1 MNNTVAIIE
10 AGIGAMSLGFAEAGF
25 QIKEIFVKDRKA
37 IEIHRK
43 NIGGNGIIWI
53 FAKLFWD
60 IPGTECINCCVT
72 GSAAHVADGVT
83 LITQDQKQKIRS
95 ARYPAGCIGVQSE
108 RTAPEDEDD
117 SAFALMQRLYQITG
131 YQIRGEEGVYEES
144 GMSAPVIPQEKGRTW
159 LYEAVIPLYK
169 YVSAAD
175 SVNPYSAVG
184 KPANISMELRDIFGN
199 SVETG
204 DSCVMPYYNDA
215 VIGLSEW
222 AHTRTYCRILPEKGA
237 AYLHVYIEF
246 AADEEISGG
255 AAARQ
260 RQAAWQLSCADV
272 EIIVTSPVSHQKW
285 ELSECAGEGGIYL
298 GFVRR
303 YAGELAAYMEK
314 SRQDIPDDVDLSFAL
329 ELEQYPMDSSIFEVD
344 MTAAIVRSVRLAP
357 DPASQK
363 AVSHVRPYR
372 TMTEKRPYQTFC
384 EEAQKA
390 CPSLLF
396 AQDDGGALY
405 GLTVGRN
412 GFLKT
417 CSITP
422 KGYVLS
428 SNSGK
433 AGEETVEAPEFY
445 AIRPLHNGFVT
456 RTAKIRTVMDD
467 GSMEP
472 EFGSMELSD
481 VDMDVWAVQ
490 FLQDFE
496 ALFTSEHVQRAG
508 LLCPGV
514 FDGILD
520 VKKKLAEAVSWQL
533 AALRKDAGG
542 VPDDVRVRAED
553 RLRRSL
559 AEGYDMDVAACYH
572 LDFKAAGHI
581 RLTAGVENQTKDCLI
596 AAGKADTGKEEFC
609 LFFTNQF
616 RENARELHADIVF
629 TELEYDIVED
639 EGYES
644 SRWLRF
650 ITPFQP
656 HMAGIGKTLLESQV
670 CLPNPLKNCPQSPAF
685 DKHTCRFLSMGK
697 KFLNWDYELDFH
709 CCYKMQDTIQIRIE
723 FEPVANLKS
732 RGMKRDLFDLLA
744 EYMQGRQRLKE
755 GLKSADDT
763 VYRNVMESILM
774 ISREMAESWKDW
786 NQTMQ
791 NRVKSA
797 QRRTSLEK
805 LSYSCIVRGERG
817 EDGLRFL
824 VESTE
829 EGRRFLEQTGAL
841 PPEIRADENA
851 ALPDERCMLK
861 FMLKQLPLYQ
871 CARALPYISLIRNQ
885 NLLYD
890 KKEKRYLEV
899 SEEFI
904 YRTPEISFQQLRASG
919 GVMEEVV
926 VGTVR
931 SDCFGAQVIRQMADL
946 LLESFDLTK
955 ERLLIELGVLF
966 YYGLEKGQKEPRI
979 VLPVTFLPLTETG
992 GSEGEYTQFGE
1003 GLKQNLT
1010 DWFEQKQPDTNCCGF
1025 LFHLKLYEPK
1035 TREKILYFPKLNVG
1049 FIKEETLSNI
1059 REQSF

>member
-1 MNNTVAIIE
+1 
-10 AGIGAMSLGFAEAGF
+10 
-25 QIKEIFVKDRKA
+25 
-37 IEIHRK
+37 
-43 NIGGNGIIWI
+43 
-53 FAKLFWD
+53 
-60 IPGTECINCCVT
+60 
-72 GSAAHVADGVT
+72 
-83 LITQDQKQKIRS
+83 
-95 ARYPAGCIGVQSE
+95 
-108 RTAPEDEDD
+108 
-117 SAFALMQRLYQITG
+117 
-131 YQIRGEEGVYEES
+131 
-144 GMSAPVIPQEKGRTW
+144 
-159 LYEAVIPLYK
+159 
-169 YVSAAD
+169 
-175 SVNPYSAVG
+175 
-184 KPANISMELRDIFGN
+184 
-199 SVETG
+199 
-204 DSCVMPYYNDA
+204 
-215 VIGLSEW
+215 
-222 AHTRTYCRILPEKGA
+222 
-237 AYLHVYIEF
+237 
-246 AADEEISGG
+246 
-255 AAARQ
+255 
-260 RQAAWQLSCADV
+260 
-272 EIIVTSPVSHQKW
+272 
-285 ELSECAGEGGIYL
+285 
-298 GFVRR
+298 
-303 YAGELAAYMEK
+303 
-314 SRQDIPDDVDLSFAL
+314 
-329 ELEQYPMDSSIFEVD
+329 
-344 MTAAIVRSVRLAP
+344 
-357 DPASQK
+357 
-363 AVSHVRPYR
+363 
-372 TMTEKRPYQTFC
+372 
-384 EEAQKA
+384 
-390 CPSLLF
+390 
-396 AQDDGGALY
+396 
-405 GLTVGRN
+405 
-412 GFLKT
+412 
-417 CSITP
+417 
-422 KGYVLS
+422 
-428 SNSGK
+428 
-433 AGEETVEAPEFY
+433 
-445 AIRPLHNGFVT
+445 
-456 RTAKIRTVMDD
+456 
-467 GSMEP
+467 MEP

-514 FDGILD
+514 FDGILG

-533 AALRKDAGG
+533 AALRKDAGD

-559 AEGYDMDVAACYH
+559 AEGYDMDAAACYH

-581 RLTAGVENQTKDCLI
+581 RLTAAVENQTKDCLI

-639 EGYES
+639 GGYES

-650 ITPFQP
+650 ITPFKP
-656 HMAGIGKTLLESQV
+656 YMAGIGKTLLEFQV
-670 CLPNPLKNCPQSPAF
+670 CLPNPLKNCPQSLAF
-685 DKHTCRFLSMGK
+685 DEHTCRFLPMGK
-697 KFLNWDYELDFH
+697 KFSNWDYELDFH

-723 FEPVANLKS
+723 FESAANLK
-732 RGMKRDLFDLLA
+732 
-744 EYMQGRQRLKE
+744 
-755 GLKSADDT
+755 
-763 VYRNVMESILM
+763 
-774 ISREMAESWKDW
+774 SREMAESWKDW

-871 CARALPYISLIRNQ
+871 CTRALPYISLIRNQ

-931 SDCFGAQVIRQMADL
+931 SDYFGAQVIRQMADL

>member
-1 MNNTVAIIE
+1 
-10 AGIGAMSLGFAEAGF
+10 
-25 QIKEIFVKDRKA
+25 
-37 IEIHRK
+37 
-43 NIGGNGIIWI
+43 
-53 FAKLFWD
+53 
-60 IPGTECINCCVT
+60 
-72 GSAAHVADGVT
+72 
-83 LITQDQKQKIRS
+83 
-95 ARYPAGCIGVQSE
+95 
-108 RTAPEDEDD
+108 
-117 SAFALMQRLYQITG
+117 
-131 YQIRGEEGVYEES
+131 
-144 GMSAPVIPQEKGRTW
+144 
-159 LYEAVIPLYK
+159 
-169 YVSAAD
+169 
-175 SVNPYSAVG
+175 
-184 KPANISMELRDIFGN
+184 
-199 SVETG
+199 
-204 DSCVMPYYNDA
+204 
-215 VIGLSEW
+215 
-222 AHTRTYCRILPEKGA
+222 
-237 AYLHVYIEF
+237 
-246 AADEEISGG
+246 
-255 AAARQ
+255 
-260 RQAAWQLSCADV
+260 
-272 EIIVTSPVSHQKW
+272 
-285 ELSECAGEGGIYL
+285 
-298 GFVRR
+298 
-303 YAGELAAYMEK
+303 
-314 SRQDIPDDVDLSFAL
+314 
-329 ELEQYPMDSSIFEVD
+329 
-344 MTAAIVRSVRLAP
+344 
-357 DPASQK
+357 
-363 AVSHVRPYR
+363 
-372 TMTEKRPYQTFC
+372 
-384 EEAQKA
+384 
-390 CPSLLF
+390 
-396 AQDDGGALY
+396 
-405 GLTVGRN
+405 
-412 GFLKT
+412 
-417 CSITP
+417 
-422 KGYVLS
+422 
-428 SNSGK
+428 
-433 AGEETVEAPEFY
+433 
-445 AIRPLHNGFVT
+445 
-456 RTAKIRTVMDD
+456 MDD

-472 EFGSMELSD
+472 EFGGMELSD

-514 FDGILD
+514 FDGILG

-533 AALRKDAGG
+533 AALRKDAGD

-559 AEGYDMDVAACYH
+559 AEGYDMDAAACYH

-581 RLTAGVENQTKDCLI
+581 RLTAAVENQTKDCLI

-639 EGYES
+639 GGYES

-650 ITPFQP
+650 ITPFKP
-656 HMAGIGKTLLESQV
+656 YMAGIGKTLLEFQV
-670 CLPNPLKNCPQSPAF
+670 CLPNPLKNCPQSLAF
-685 DKHTCRFLSMGK
+685 DEHTCRFLPMGK
-697 KFLNWDYELDFH
+697 KFSNWDYELDFH

-723 FEPVANLKS
+723 FESAANLK
-732 RGMKRDLFDLLA
+732 
-744 EYMQGRQRLKE
+744 
-755 GLKSADDT
+755 
-763 VYRNVMESILM
+763 
-774 ISREMAESWKDW
+774 SREMAESWKDW

-871 CARALPYISLIRNQ
+871 CTRALPYISLIRNQ

-931 SDCFGAQVIRQMADL
+931 SDYFGAQVIRQMADL

-979 VLPVTFLPLTETG
+979 VLSVTFLPLTETG
-992 GSEGEYTQFGE
+992 DSEGEYTQFGE

-1049 FIKEETLSNI
+1049 FIKE
-1059 REQSF
+1059 

>member
-1 MNNTVAIIE
+1 
-10 AGIGAMSLGFAEAGF
+10 
-25 QIKEIFVKDRKA
+25 
-37 IEIHRK
+37 
-43 NIGGNGIIWI
+43 
-53 FAKLFWD
+53 
-60 IPGTECINCCVT
+60 
-72 GSAAHVADGVT
+72 
-83 LITQDQKQKIRS
+83 
-95 ARYPAGCIGVQSE
+95 
-108 RTAPEDEDD
+108 
-117 SAFALMQRLYQITG
+117 
-131 YQIRGEEGVYEES
+131 
-144 GMSAPVIPQEKGRTW
+144 
-159 LYEAVIPLYK
+159 
-169 YVSAAD
+169 
-175 SVNPYSAVG
+175 
-184 KPANISMELRDIFGN
+184 
-199 SVETG
+199 
-204 DSCVMPYYNDA
+204 
-215 VIGLSEW
+215 
-222 AHTRTYCRILPEKGA
+222 
-237 AYLHVYIEF
+237 
-246 AADEEISGG
+246 
-255 AAARQ
+255 
-260 RQAAWQLSCADV
+260 
-272 EIIVTSPVSHQKW
+272 
-285 ELSECAGEGGIYL
+285 
-298 GFVRR
+298 
-303 YAGELAAYMEK
+303 
-314 SRQDIPDDVDLSFAL
+314 
-329 ELEQYPMDSSIFEVD
+329 
-344 MTAAIVRSVRLAP
+344 
-357 DPASQK
+357 
-363 AVSHVRPYR
+363 
-372 TMTEKRPYQTFC
+372 
-384 EEAQKA
+384 
-390 CPSLLF
+390 
-396 AQDDGGALY
+396 
-405 GLTVGRN
+405 
-412 GFLKT
+412 
-417 CSITP
+417 
-422 KGYVLS
+422 
-428 SNSGK
+428 
-433 AGEETVEAPEFY
+433 
-445 AIRPLHNGFVT
+445 
-456 RTAKIRTVMDD
+456 MDD

-472 EFGSMELSD
+472 EFGGMELSD

-514 FDGILD
+514 FDGILG
-520 VKKKLAEAVSWQL
+520 VTKKLAEAVSWQL
-533 AALRKDAGG
+533 AALRKDAGD

-559 AEGYDMDVAACYH
+559 AEGYDMDAAACYH

-581 RLTAGVENQTKDCLI
+581 RLTAAVENQTKDCLI

-639 EGYES
+639 GGYES

-650 ITPFQP
+650 ITPFKP
-656 HMAGIGKTLLESQV
+656 YMAGIGKTLLEFQV
-670 CLPNPLKNCPQSPAF
+670 CLPNPLKNCPQSLAF
-685 DKHTCRFLSMGK
+685 DEHTCRFLPMGK
-697 KFLNWDYELDFH
+697 KFSNWDYELDFH

-723 FEPVANLKS
+723 FESAANLK
-732 RGMKRDLFDLLA
+732 
-744 EYMQGRQRLKE
+744 
-755 GLKSADDT
+755 
-763 VYRNVMESILM
+763 
-774 ISREMAESWKDW
+774 SREMAESWKDW

-931 SDCFGAQVIRQMADL
+931 SDYFGAQVIRQMADL

-1049 FIKEETLSNI
+1049 FIKE
-1059 REQSF
+1059 

>member
-1 MNNTVAIIE
+1 MT
-10 AGIGAMSLGFAEAGF
+10 
-25 QIKEIFVKDRKA
+25 
-37 IEIHRK
+37 
-43 NIGGNGIIWI
+43 
-53 FAKLFWD
+53 
-60 IPGTECINCCVT
+60 
-72 GSAAHVADGVT
+72 
-83 LITQDQKQKIRS
+83 
-95 ARYPAGCIGVQSE
+95 GVQ
-108 RTAPEDEDD
+108 TC
-117 SAFALMQRLYQITG
+117 AL
-131 YQIRGEEGVYEES
+131 
-144 GMSAPVIPQEKGRTW
+144 P
-159 LYEAVIPLYK
+159 
-169 YVSAAD
+169 
-175 SVNPYSAVG
+175 
-184 KPANISMELRDIFGN
+184 
-199 SVETG
+199 
-204 DSCVMPYYNDA
+204 
-215 VIGLSEW
+215 
-222 AHTRTYCRILPEKGA
+222 IL
-237 AYLHVYIEF
+237 
-246 AADEEISGG
+246 
-255 AAARQ
+255 
-260 RQAAWQLSCADV
+260 
-272 EIIVTSPVSHQKW
+272 
-285 ELSECAGEGGIYL
+285 
-298 GFVRR
+298 
-303 YAGELAAYMEK
+303 
-314 SRQDIPDDVDLSFAL
+314 
-329 ELEQYPMDSSIFEVD
+329 
-344 MTAAIVRSVRLAP
+344 
-357 DPASQK
+357 
-363 AVSHVRPYR
+363 
-372 TMTEKRPYQTFC
+372 
-384 EEAQKA
+384 
-390 CPSLLF
+390 
-396 AQDDGGALY
+396 
-405 GLTVGRN
+405 
-412 GFLKT
+412 
-417 CSITP
+417 
-422 KGYVLS
+422 
-428 SNSGK
+428 
-433 AGEETVEAPEFY
+433 
-445 AIRPLHNGFVT
+445 
-456 RTAKIRTVMDD
+456 
-467 GSMEP
+467 
-472 EFGSMELSD
+472 
-481 VDMDVWAVQ
+481 DVWAVQ

-581 RLTAGVENQTKDCLI
+581 RLTAAVENQTKDCLI

-639 EGYES
+639 GGYES

-650 ITPFQP
+650 ITPFKP
-656 HMAGIGKTLLESQV
+656 YMAGIGKTLLESQV

-685 DKHTCRFLSMGK
+685 DEHTCRFLPMGK
-697 KFLNWDYELDFH
+697 KFSNWDYELDFH

-723 FEPVANLKS
+723 FESAANLK
-732 RGMKRDLFDLLA
+732 
-744 EYMQGRQRLKE
+744 
-755 GLKSADDT
+755 
-763 VYRNVMESILM
+763 
-774 ISREMAESWKDW
+774 SREMAESWKDW

-871 CARALPYISLIRNQ
+871 CARTLPYISLIRNQ

-931 SDCFGAQVIRQMADL
+931 SDYFGAQVIRQMADL

>member
-1 MNNTVAIIE
+1 
-10 AGIGAMSLGFAEAGF
+10 
-25 QIKEIFVKDRKA
+25 
-37 IEIHRK
+37 
-43 NIGGNGIIWI
+43 
-53 FAKLFWD
+53 
-60 IPGTECINCCVT
+60 
-72 GSAAHVADGVT
+72 
-83 LITQDQKQKIRS
+83 
-95 ARYPAGCIGVQSE
+95 
-108 RTAPEDEDD
+108 
-117 SAFALMQRLYQITG
+117 
-131 YQIRGEEGVYEES
+131 
-144 GMSAPVIPQEKGRTW
+144 
-159 LYEAVIPLYK
+159 
-169 YVSAAD
+169 
-175 SVNPYSAVG
+175 
-184 KPANISMELRDIFGN
+184 
-199 SVETG
+199 
-204 DSCVMPYYNDA
+204 
-215 VIGLSEW
+215 
-222 AHTRTYCRILPEKGA
+222 
-237 AYLHVYIEF
+237 
-246 AADEEISGG
+246 
-255 AAARQ
+255 
-260 RQAAWQLSCADV
+260 
-272 EIIVTSPVSHQKW
+272 
-285 ELSECAGEGGIYL
+285 
-298 GFVRR
+298 
-303 YAGELAAYMEK
+303 
-314 SRQDIPDDVDLSFAL
+314 
-329 ELEQYPMDSSIFEVD
+329 
-344 MTAAIVRSVRLAP
+344 
-357 DPASQK
+357 
-363 AVSHVRPYR
+363 
-372 TMTEKRPYQTFC
+372 
-384 EEAQKA
+384 
-390 CPSLLF
+390 
-396 AQDDGGALY
+396 
-405 GLTVGRN
+405 
-412 GFLKT
+412 
-417 CSITP
+417 
-422 KGYVLS
+422 
-428 SNSGK
+428 
-433 AGEETVEAPEFY
+433 
-445 AIRPLHNGFVT
+445 
-456 RTAKIRTVMDD
+456 MDD

-472 EFGSMELSD
+472 EFGGMELSD

-514 FDGILD
+514 FDGILG

-533 AALRKDAGG
+533 AALRKDAGD

-559 AEGYDMDVAACYH
+559 AEGYDMDAAACYH

-581 RLTAGVENQTKDCLI
+581 RLTAAVENQTKDCLI

-639 EGYES
+639 GGYES

-650 ITPFQP
+650 ITPFKP
-656 HMAGIGKTLLESQV
+656 YMAGIGKTLLEFQV
-670 CLPNPLKNCPQSPAF
+670 CLPNPLKNCPQSLAF
-685 DKHTCRFLSMGK
+685 DEHTCRFLPMGK
-697 KFLNWDYELDFH
+697 KLSNWDYELDFH

-723 FEPVANLKS
+723 FESAANLK
-732 RGMKRDLFDLLA
+732 
-744 EYMQGRQRLKE
+744 
-755 GLKSADDT
+755 
-763 VYRNVMESILM
+763 
-774 ISREMAESWKDW
+774 SREMAESWKDW

-871 CARALPYISLIRNQ
+871 CTRALPYISLIRNQ

-931 SDCFGAQVIRQMADL
+931 SDYFGAQVIRQMADL

-1049 FIKEETLSNI
+1049 FIKE
-1059 REQSF
+1059 

>member
-1 MNNTVAIIE
+1 
-10 AGIGAMSLGFAEAGF
+10 
-25 QIKEIFVKDRKA
+25 
-37 IEIHRK
+37 
-43 NIGGNGIIWI
+43 
-53 FAKLFWD
+53 
-60 IPGTECINCCVT
+60 
-72 GSAAHVADGVT
+72 
-83 LITQDQKQKIRS
+83 
-95 ARYPAGCIGVQSE
+95 
-108 RTAPEDEDD
+108 
-117 SAFALMQRLYQITG
+117 
-131 YQIRGEEGVYEES
+131 
-144 GMSAPVIPQEKGRTW
+144 
-159 LYEAVIPLYK
+159 
-169 YVSAAD
+169 
-175 SVNPYSAVG
+175 
-184 KPANISMELRDIFGN
+184 
-199 SVETG
+199 
-204 DSCVMPYYNDA
+204 
-215 VIGLSEW
+215 
-222 AHTRTYCRILPEKGA
+222 
-237 AYLHVYIEF
+237 
-246 AADEEISGG
+246 
-255 AAARQ
+255 
-260 RQAAWQLSCADV
+260 
-272 EIIVTSPVSHQKW
+272 
-285 ELSECAGEGGIYL
+285 
-298 GFVRR
+298 
-303 YAGELAAYMEK
+303 
-314 SRQDIPDDVDLSFAL
+314 
-329 ELEQYPMDSSIFEVD
+329 
-344 MTAAIVRSVRLAP
+344 
-357 DPASQK
+357 
-363 AVSHVRPYR
+363 
-372 TMTEKRPYQTFC
+372 
-384 EEAQKA
+384 
-390 CPSLLF
+390 
-396 AQDDGGALY
+396 
-405 GLTVGRN
+405 
-412 GFLKT
+412 
-417 CSITP
+417 
-422 KGYVLS
+422 
-428 SNSGK
+428 
-433 AGEETVEAPEFY
+433 
-445 AIRPLHNGFVT
+445 
-456 RTAKIRTVMDD
+456 MDD

-472 EFGSMELSD
+472 EFGGMELSD

-514 FDGILD
+514 FDGILG

-533 AALRKDAGG
+533 AALRKDAGD

-559 AEGYDMDVAACYH
+559 AEGYDMDAAACYH

-581 RLTAGVENQTKDCLI
+581 RLTAAVENQTKDCLI

-616 RENARELHADIVF
+616 RENARELRADIMF

-639 EGYES
+639 GGYES

-650 ITPFQP
+650 ITPFKP
-656 HMAGIGKTLLESQV
+656 YMAGIGKTLLEFQV
-670 CLPNPLKNCPQSPAF
+670 CLPNPLKNCPQSLAF
-685 DKHTCRFLSMGK
+685 DEHTCRFLPMGK
-697 KFLNWDYELDFH
+697 KFSNWDYELDFH

-723 FEPVANLKS
+723 FESAANLK
-732 RGMKRDLFDLLA
+732 
-744 EYMQGRQRLKE
+744 
-755 GLKSADDT
+755 
-763 VYRNVMESILM
+763 
-774 ISREMAESWKDW
+774 SREMAESWKDW

-871 CARALPYISLIRNQ
+871 CTRALPYISLIRNQ

-931 SDCFGAQVIRQMADL
+931 SDYFGAQVIRQMADL

-1049 FIKEETLSNI
+1049 FIKE
-1059 REQSF
+1059 

>member
-1 MNNTVAIIE
+1 
-10 AGIGAMSLGFAEAGF
+10 
-25 QIKEIFVKDRKA
+25 
-37 IEIHRK
+37 
-43 NIGGNGIIWI
+43 
-53 FAKLFWD
+53 
-60 IPGTECINCCVT
+60 
-72 GSAAHVADGVT
+72 
-83 LITQDQKQKIRS
+83 
-95 ARYPAGCIGVQSE
+95 
-108 RTAPEDEDD
+108 
-117 SAFALMQRLYQITG
+117 
-131 YQIRGEEGVYEES
+131 
-144 GMSAPVIPQEKGRTW
+144 
-159 LYEAVIPLYK
+159 
-169 YVSAAD
+169 
-175 SVNPYSAVG
+175 
-184 KPANISMELRDIFGN
+184 
-199 SVETG
+199 
-204 DSCVMPYYNDA
+204 
-215 VIGLSEW
+215 
-222 AHTRTYCRILPEKGA
+222 
-237 AYLHVYIEF
+237 
-246 AADEEISGG
+246 
-255 AAARQ
+255 
-260 RQAAWQLSCADV
+260 
-272 EIIVTSPVSHQKW
+272 
-285 ELSECAGEGGIYL
+285 
-298 GFVRR
+298 
-303 YAGELAAYMEK
+303 
-314 SRQDIPDDVDLSFAL
+314 
-329 ELEQYPMDSSIFEVD
+329 
-344 MTAAIVRSVRLAP
+344 
-357 DPASQK
+357 
-363 AVSHVRPYR
+363 
-372 TMTEKRPYQTFC
+372 
-384 EEAQKA
+384 
-390 CPSLLF
+390 
-396 AQDDGGALY
+396 
-405 GLTVGRN
+405 
-412 GFLKT
+412 
-417 CSITP
+417 
-422 KGYVLS
+422 
-428 SNSGK
+428 
-433 AGEETVEAPEFY
+433 
-445 AIRPLHNGFVT
+445 
-456 RTAKIRTVMDD
+456 MDD

-472 EFGSMELSD
+472 EFGGMELSD

-514 FDGILD
+514 FDGILG

-533 AALRKDAGG
+533 AALRKDAGD

-559 AEGYDMDVAACYH
+559 AEGYDMDAAACYH

-581 RLTAGVENQTKDCLI
+581 RLTAAVENQTKDCLI

-616 RENARELHADIVF
+616 RENARELRADIMF

-639 EGYES
+639 GGYES

-650 ITPFQP
+650 ITPFKP
-656 HMAGIGKTLLESQV
+656 YMAGIGKTLLEFQV
-670 CLPNPLKNCPQSPAF
+670 CLPNPLKNCPQSLAF
-685 DKHTCRFLSMGK
+685 DEHTCRFLPMGK
-697 KFLNWDYELDFH
+697 KFSNWDYELDFH

-723 FEPVANLKS
+723 FESAANLK
-732 RGMKRDLFDLLA
+732 
-744 EYMQGRQRLKE
+744 
-755 GLKSADDT
+755 
-763 VYRNVMESILM
+763 
-774 ISREMAESWKDW
+774 SREMAESWKDW

-871 CARALPYISLIRNQ
+871 CTRALPYISLIRNQ

-904 YRTPEISFQQLRASG
+904 YRTPEISFQQLRVSG

-931 SDCFGAQVIRQMADL
+931 SDCFGEQVIRQMADL

-1049 FIKEETLSNI
+1049 FIKE
-1059 REQSF
+1059 

>member
-1 MNNTVAIIE
+1 
-10 AGIGAMSLGFAEAGF
+10 
-25 QIKEIFVKDRKA
+25 
-37 IEIHRK
+37 
-43 NIGGNGIIWI
+43 
-53 FAKLFWD
+53 
-60 IPGTECINCCVT
+60 
-72 GSAAHVADGVT
+72 
-83 LITQDQKQKIRS
+83 
-95 ARYPAGCIGVQSE
+95 
-108 RTAPEDEDD
+108 
-117 SAFALMQRLYQITG
+117 
-131 YQIRGEEGVYEES
+131 
-144 GMSAPVIPQEKGRTW
+144 
-159 LYEAVIPLYK
+159 
-169 YVSAAD
+169 
-175 SVNPYSAVG
+175 
-184 KPANISMELRDIFGN
+184 
-199 SVETG
+199 
-204 DSCVMPYYNDA
+204 
-215 VIGLSEW
+215 
-222 AHTRTYCRILPEKGA
+222 
-237 AYLHVYIEF
+237 
-246 AADEEISGG
+246 
-255 AAARQ
+255 
-260 RQAAWQLSCADV
+260 
-272 EIIVTSPVSHQKW
+272 
-285 ELSECAGEGGIYL
+285 
-298 GFVRR
+298 
-303 YAGELAAYMEK
+303 
-314 SRQDIPDDVDLSFAL
+314 
-329 ELEQYPMDSSIFEVD
+329 
-344 MTAAIVRSVRLAP
+344 
-357 DPASQK
+357 
-363 AVSHVRPYR
+363 
-372 TMTEKRPYQTFC
+372 
-384 EEAQKA
+384 
-390 CPSLLF
+390 
-396 AQDDGGALY
+396 
-405 GLTVGRN
+405 
-412 GFLKT
+412 
-417 CSITP
+417 
-422 KGYVLS
+422 
-428 SNSGK
+428 
-433 AGEETVEAPEFY
+433 
-445 AIRPLHNGFVT
+445 
-456 RTAKIRTVMDD
+456 MDD

-472 EFGSMELSD
+472 EFGGMELSD

-559 AEGYDMDVAACYH
+559 AEGYDMDAAACYH

-581 RLTAGVENQTKDCLI
+581 RLTAAVENQTKDCLI

-639 EGYES
+639 GGYES

-650 ITPFQP
+650 ITPFKP
-656 HMAGIGKTLLESQV
+656 YMAGIGKTLLEFQV
-670 CLPNPLKNCPQSPAF
+670 CLPNPLKNCPQSLAF
-685 DKHTCRFLSMGK
+685 DEHTCRFLPMGK
-697 KFLNWDYELDFH
+697 KFSNWDYELDFH

-723 FEPVANLKS
+723 FESAANLK
-732 RGMKRDLFDLLA
+732 
-744 EYMQGRQRLKE
+744 
-755 GLKSADDT
+755 
-763 VYRNVMESILM
+763 
-774 ISREMAESWKDW
+774 SREMAESWKDW

-871 CARALPYISLIRNQ
+871 CTRALPYISLIRNQ

-931 SDCFGAQVIRQMADL
+931 SDYFGAQVIRQMADL

-1049 FIKEETLSNI
+1049 FIKE
-1059 REQSF
+1059 

>member
-1 MNNTVAIIE
+1 
-10 AGIGAMSLGFAEAGF
+10 
-25 QIKEIFVKDRKA
+25 
-37 IEIHRK
+37 
-43 NIGGNGIIWI
+43 
-53 FAKLFWD
+53 
-60 IPGTECINCCVT
+60 
-72 GSAAHVADGVT
+72 
-83 LITQDQKQKIRS
+83 
-95 ARYPAGCIGVQSE
+95 
-108 RTAPEDEDD
+108 
-117 SAFALMQRLYQITG
+117 
-131 YQIRGEEGVYEES
+131 
-144 GMSAPVIPQEKGRTW
+144 
-159 LYEAVIPLYK
+159 
-169 YVSAAD
+169 
-175 SVNPYSAVG
+175 
-184 KPANISMELRDIFGN
+184 
-199 SVETG
+199 
-204 DSCVMPYYNDA
+204 
-215 VIGLSEW
+215 
-222 AHTRTYCRILPEKGA
+222 
-237 AYLHVYIEF
+237 
-246 AADEEISGG
+246 
-255 AAARQ
+255 
-260 RQAAWQLSCADV
+260 
-272 EIIVTSPVSHQKW
+272 
-285 ELSECAGEGGIYL
+285 
-298 GFVRR
+298 
-303 YAGELAAYMEK
+303 
-314 SRQDIPDDVDLSFAL
+314 
-329 ELEQYPMDSSIFEVD
+329 
-344 MTAAIVRSVRLAP
+344 
-357 DPASQK
+357 
-363 AVSHVRPYR
+363 
-372 TMTEKRPYQTFC
+372 
-384 EEAQKA
+384 
-390 CPSLLF
+390 
-396 AQDDGGALY
+396 
-405 GLTVGRN
+405 
-412 GFLKT
+412 
-417 CSITP
+417 
-422 KGYVLS
+422 
-428 SNSGK
+428 
-433 AGEETVEAPEFY
+433 
-445 AIRPLHNGFVT
+445 
-456 RTAKIRTVMDD
+456 MDD

-472 EFGSMELSD
+472 EFGGMELSD

-514 FDGILD
+514 FDGILG

-533 AALRKDAGG
+533 AALRKDAGD

-559 AEGYDMDVAACYH
+559 AEGYDMDAAACYH

-581 RLTAGVENQTKDCLI
+581 RLTAAVENQTKDCLI

-639 EGYES
+639 GGYES

-650 ITPFQP
+650 ITPFKP
-656 HMAGIGKTLLESQV
+656 YMAGIGKTLLEFQV
-670 CLPNPLKNCPQSPAF
+670 CLPNPLKNCPQSLAF
-685 DKHTCRFLSMGK
+685 DEHTCRFLPMGK
-697 KFLNWDYELDFH
+697 KFSNWDYELDFH

-723 FEPVANLKS
+723 FESAANLK
-732 RGMKRDLFDLLA
+732 
-744 EYMQGRQRLKE
+744 
-755 GLKSADDT
+755 
-763 VYRNVMESILM
+763 
-774 ISREMAESWKDW
+774 SREMAESWKDW

-871 CARALPYISLIRNQ
+871 CTRALPYISLIRNQ

-931 SDCFGAQVIRQMADL
+931 SDYFGAQVIRQMADL

-1010 DWFEQKQPDTNCCGF
+1010 DWLEQKQPDTNCCGF

-1049 FIKEETLSNI
+1049 FIKE
-1059 REQSF
+1059 

>member
-1 MNNTVAIIE
+1 
-10 AGIGAMSLGFAEAGF
+10 
-25 QIKEIFVKDRKA
+25 
-37 IEIHRK
+37 
-43 NIGGNGIIWI
+43 
-53 FAKLFWD
+53 
-60 IPGTECINCCVT
+60 
-72 GSAAHVADGVT
+72 
-83 LITQDQKQKIRS
+83 
-95 ARYPAGCIGVQSE
+95 
-108 RTAPEDEDD
+108 
-117 SAFALMQRLYQITG
+117 
-131 YQIRGEEGVYEES
+131 
-144 GMSAPVIPQEKGRTW
+144 
-159 LYEAVIPLYK
+159 
-169 YVSAAD
+169 
-175 SVNPYSAVG
+175 
-184 KPANISMELRDIFGN
+184 
-199 SVETG
+199 
-204 DSCVMPYYNDA
+204 
-215 VIGLSEW
+215 
-222 AHTRTYCRILPEKGA
+222 
-237 AYLHVYIEF
+237 
-246 AADEEISGG
+246 
-255 AAARQ
+255 
-260 RQAAWQLSCADV
+260 
-272 EIIVTSPVSHQKW
+272 
-285 ELSECAGEGGIYL
+285 
-298 GFVRR
+298 
-303 YAGELAAYMEK
+303 
-314 SRQDIPDDVDLSFAL
+314 
-329 ELEQYPMDSSIFEVD
+329 
-344 MTAAIVRSVRLAP
+344 
-357 DPASQK
+357 
-363 AVSHVRPYR
+363 
-372 TMTEKRPYQTFC
+372 
-384 EEAQKA
+384 
-390 CPSLLF
+390 
-396 AQDDGGALY
+396 
-405 GLTVGRN
+405 
-412 GFLKT
+412 
-417 CSITP
+417 
-422 KGYVLS
+422 
-428 SNSGK
+428 
-433 AGEETVEAPEFY
+433 
-445 AIRPLHNGFVT
+445 
-456 RTAKIRTVMDD
+456 MDD

-514 FDGILD
+514 FDGILG

-533 AALRKDAGG
+533 AALRKDAGD

-559 AEGYDMDVAACYH
+559 AEGYDMDAAACYH

-581 RLTAGVENQTKDCLI
+581 RLTAAVENQTKDCLI

-639 EGYES
+639 GGYES

-650 ITPFQP
+650 ITPFKP
-656 HMAGIGKTLLESQV
+656 YMAGIGKTLLEFQV
-670 CLPNPLKNCPQSPAF
+670 CLPNPLKNCPQSLAF
-685 DKHTCRFLSMGK
+685 DEHTCRFLPMGK
-697 KFLNWDYELDFH
+697 KFSNWDYELDFH

-723 FEPVANLKS
+723 FESAANLK
-732 RGMKRDLFDLLA
+732 
-744 EYMQGRQRLKE
+744 
-755 GLKSADDT
+755 
-763 VYRNVMESILM
+763 
-774 ISREMAESWKDW
+774 SREMAESWKDW

-791 NRVKSA
+791 NREKSA

-805 LSYSCIVRGERG
+805 LSYSCTVRGERG

-871 CARALPYISLIRNQ
+871 CTRALPYISLIRNQ

-931 SDCFGAQVIRQMADL
+931 SDYFGAQVIRQMADL

-1049 FIKEETLSNI
+1049 FIKE
-1059 REQSF
+1059 

>member
-1 MNNTVAIIE
+1 
-10 AGIGAMSLGFAEAGF
+10 
-25 QIKEIFVKDRKA
+25 
-37 IEIHRK
+37 
-43 NIGGNGIIWI
+43 
-53 FAKLFWD
+53 
-60 IPGTECINCCVT
+60 
-72 GSAAHVADGVT
+72 
-83 LITQDQKQKIRS
+83 
-95 ARYPAGCIGVQSE
+95 
-108 RTAPEDEDD
+108 
-117 SAFALMQRLYQITG
+117 
-131 YQIRGEEGVYEES
+131 
-144 GMSAPVIPQEKGRTW
+144 
-159 LYEAVIPLYK
+159 
-169 YVSAAD
+169 
-175 SVNPYSAVG
+175 
-184 KPANISMELRDIFGN
+184 
-199 SVETG
+199 
-204 DSCVMPYYNDA
+204 
-215 VIGLSEW
+215 
-222 AHTRTYCRILPEKGA
+222 
-237 AYLHVYIEF
+237 
-246 AADEEISGG
+246 
-255 AAARQ
+255 
-260 RQAAWQLSCADV
+260 
-272 EIIVTSPVSHQKW
+272 
-285 ELSECAGEGGIYL
+285 
-298 GFVRR
+298 
-303 YAGELAAYMEK
+303 
-314 SRQDIPDDVDLSFAL
+314 
-329 ELEQYPMDSSIFEVD
+329 
-344 MTAAIVRSVRLAP
+344 
-357 DPASQK
+357 
-363 AVSHVRPYR
+363 
-372 TMTEKRPYQTFC
+372 
-384 EEAQKA
+384 
-390 CPSLLF
+390 
-396 AQDDGGALY
+396 
-405 GLTVGRN
+405 
-412 GFLKT
+412 
-417 CSITP
+417 
-422 KGYVLS
+422 
-428 SNSGK
+428 
-433 AGEETVEAPEFY
+433 
-445 AIRPLHNGFVT
+445 
-456 RTAKIRTVMDD
+456 
-467 GSMEP
+467 MEP
-472 EFGSMELSD
+472 EFGGMELSD

-514 FDGILD
+514 FDGILG

-533 AALRKDAGG
+533 AALRKDAGD

-559 AEGYDMDVAACYH
+559 AEGYDMDAAACYH

-581 RLTAGVENQTKDCLI
+581 RLTAAVENQTKDCLI

-639 EGYES
+639 GGYES

-650 ITPFQP
+650 ITPFKP
-656 HMAGIGKTLLESQV
+656 YMAGIGKTLLEFQV
-670 CLPNPLKNCPQSPAF
+670 CLPNPLKNCPQSLAF
-685 DKHTCRFLSMGK
+685 DEHTCRFLPMGK
-697 KFLNWDYELDFH
+697 KFSNWDYELDFH

-723 FEPVANLKS
+723 FESAANLK
-732 RGMKRDLFDLLA
+732 
-744 EYMQGRQRLKE
+744 
-755 GLKSADDT
+755 
-763 VYRNVMESILM
+763 
-774 ISREMAESWKDW
+774 SREMAESWKDW

-871 CARALPYISLIRNQ
+871 CTRALPYISLIRNQ

-931 SDCFGAQVIRQMADL
+931 SDYFGAQVIRQMADL

-1049 FIKEETLSNI
+1049 FIKE
-1059 REQSF
+1059 

>member
-1 MNNTVAIIE
+1 
-10 AGIGAMSLGFAEAGF
+10 
-25 QIKEIFVKDRKA
+25 
-37 IEIHRK
+37 
-43 NIGGNGIIWI
+43 
-53 FAKLFWD
+53 
-60 IPGTECINCCVT
+60 
-72 GSAAHVADGVT
+72 
-83 LITQDQKQKIRS
+83 
-95 ARYPAGCIGVQSE
+95 
-108 RTAPEDEDD
+108 
-117 SAFALMQRLYQITG
+117 
-131 YQIRGEEGVYEES
+131 
-144 GMSAPVIPQEKGRTW
+144 
-159 LYEAVIPLYK
+159 
-169 YVSAAD
+169 
-175 SVNPYSAVG
+175 
-184 KPANISMELRDIFGN
+184 
-199 SVETG
+199 
-204 DSCVMPYYNDA
+204 
-215 VIGLSEW
+215 
-222 AHTRTYCRILPEKGA
+222 
-237 AYLHVYIEF
+237 
-246 AADEEISGG
+246 
-255 AAARQ
+255 
-260 RQAAWQLSCADV
+260 
-272 EIIVTSPVSHQKW
+272 
-285 ELSECAGEGGIYL
+285 
-298 GFVRR
+298 
-303 YAGELAAYMEK
+303 
-314 SRQDIPDDVDLSFAL
+314 
-329 ELEQYPMDSSIFEVD
+329 
-344 MTAAIVRSVRLAP
+344 
-357 DPASQK
+357 
-363 AVSHVRPYR
+363 
-372 TMTEKRPYQTFC
+372 
-384 EEAQKA
+384 
-390 CPSLLF
+390 
-396 AQDDGGALY
+396 
-405 GLTVGRN
+405 
-412 GFLKT
+412 
-417 CSITP
+417 
-422 KGYVLS
+422 
-428 SNSGK
+428 
-433 AGEETVEAPEFY
+433 
-445 AIRPLHNGFVT
+445 
-456 RTAKIRTVMDD
+456 MDD

-472 EFGSMELSD
+472 EFGGMELSD

-514 FDGILD
+514 FDGILG

-533 AALRKDAGG
+533 AALRKDAGD

-559 AEGYDMDVAACYH
+559 AEGYDMDAAACYH

-639 EGYES
+639 GGYES

-650 ITPFQP
+650 ITPFKP
-656 HMAGIGKTLLESQV
+656 YMAGIGKTLLEFQV
-670 CLPNPLKNCPQSPAF
+670 CLPNPLKNCPQSLAF
-685 DKHTCRFLSMGK
+685 DEHTCRFLPMGK
-697 KFLNWDYELDFH
+697 KFSNWDYELDFH

-723 FEPVANLKS
+723 FESAANLK
-732 RGMKRDLFDLLA
+732 
-744 EYMQGRQRLKE
+744 
-755 GLKSADDT
+755 
-763 VYRNVMESILM
+763 
-774 ISREMAESWKDW
+774 SREMAESWKDW

-871 CARALPYISLIRNQ
+871 CTRALPYISLIRNQ

-931 SDCFGAQVIRQMADL
+931 SDYFGAQVIRQMADL

-1049 FIKEETLSNI
+1049 FIKE
-1059 REQSF
+1059 

>member
-1 MNNTVAIIE
+1 
-10 AGIGAMSLGFAEAGF
+10 
-25 QIKEIFVKDRKA
+25 
-37 IEIHRK
+37 
-43 NIGGNGIIWI
+43 
-53 FAKLFWD
+53 
-60 IPGTECINCCVT
+60 
-72 GSAAHVADGVT
+72 
-83 LITQDQKQKIRS
+83 
-95 ARYPAGCIGVQSE
+95 
-108 RTAPEDEDD
+108 
-117 SAFALMQRLYQITG
+117 
-131 YQIRGEEGVYEES
+131 
-144 GMSAPVIPQEKGRTW
+144 
-159 LYEAVIPLYK
+159 
-169 YVSAAD
+169 
-175 SVNPYSAVG
+175 
-184 KPANISMELRDIFGN
+184 
-199 SVETG
+199 
-204 DSCVMPYYNDA
+204 
-215 VIGLSEW
+215 
-222 AHTRTYCRILPEKGA
+222 
-237 AYLHVYIEF
+237 
-246 AADEEISGG
+246 
-255 AAARQ
+255 
-260 RQAAWQLSCADV
+260 
-272 EIIVTSPVSHQKW
+272 
-285 ELSECAGEGGIYL
+285 
-298 GFVRR
+298 
-303 YAGELAAYMEK
+303 
-314 SRQDIPDDVDLSFAL
+314 
-329 ELEQYPMDSSIFEVD
+329 
-344 MTAAIVRSVRLAP
+344 
-357 DPASQK
+357 
-363 AVSHVRPYR
+363 
-372 TMTEKRPYQTFC
+372 
-384 EEAQKA
+384 
-390 CPSLLF
+390 
-396 AQDDGGALY
+396 
-405 GLTVGRN
+405 
-412 GFLKT
+412 
-417 CSITP
+417 
-422 KGYVLS
+422 
-428 SNSGK
+428 
-433 AGEETVEAPEFY
+433 
-445 AIRPLHNGFVT
+445 
-456 RTAKIRTVMDD
+456 MDD

-472 EFGSMELSD
+472 EFGGMELSD

-514 FDGILD
+514 FDGILG

-533 AALRKDAGG
+533 AALRKDAGD

-559 AEGYDMDVAACYH
+559 AEGYDMDAAACYH

-581 RLTAGVENQTKDCLI
+581 RLTAAVENQTKDCLI

-639 EGYES
+639 GGYES

-650 ITPFQP
+650 ITPFKP
-656 HMAGIGKTLLESQV
+656 YMAGIGKTLLEFQV
-670 CLPNPLKNCPQSPAF
+670 CLPNPLKNCPQSLAF
-685 DKHTCRFLSMGK
+685 DEHTCRFLPMGK
-697 KFLNWDYELDFH
+697 KFSNWDYELDFH

-723 FEPVANLKS
+723 FESAANLK
-732 RGMKRDLFDLLA
+732 
-744 EYMQGRQRLKE
+744 
-755 GLKSADDT
+755 
-763 VYRNVMESILM
+763 
-774 ISREMAESWKDW
+774 SREMAESWKDW

-871 CARALPYISLIRNQ
+871 CTRALPYISLIRNQ

-931 SDCFGAQVIRQMADL
+931 SDYFGAQVIRQMADL

-1049 FIKEETLSNI
+1049 FIKE
-1059 REQSF
+1059 

>member
-1 MNNTVAIIE
+1 
-10 AGIGAMSLGFAEAGF
+10 
-25 QIKEIFVKDRKA
+25 
-37 IEIHRK
+37 
-43 NIGGNGIIWI
+43 
-53 FAKLFWD
+53 
-60 IPGTECINCCVT
+60 
-72 GSAAHVADGVT
+72 
-83 LITQDQKQKIRS
+83 
-95 ARYPAGCIGVQSE
+95 
-108 RTAPEDEDD
+108 
-117 SAFALMQRLYQITG
+117 
-131 YQIRGEEGVYEES
+131 
-144 GMSAPVIPQEKGRTW
+144 
-159 LYEAVIPLYK
+159 
-169 YVSAAD
+169 
-175 SVNPYSAVG
+175 
-184 KPANISMELRDIFGN
+184 
-199 SVETG
+199 
-204 DSCVMPYYNDA
+204 
-215 VIGLSEW
+215 
-222 AHTRTYCRILPEKGA
+222 
-237 AYLHVYIEF
+237 
-246 AADEEISGG
+246 
-255 AAARQ
+255 
-260 RQAAWQLSCADV
+260 
-272 EIIVTSPVSHQKW
+272 
-285 ELSECAGEGGIYL
+285 
-298 GFVRR
+298 
-303 YAGELAAYMEK
+303 
-314 SRQDIPDDVDLSFAL
+314 
-329 ELEQYPMDSSIFEVD
+329 
-344 MTAAIVRSVRLAP
+344 
-357 DPASQK
+357 
-363 AVSHVRPYR
+363 
-372 TMTEKRPYQTFC
+372 
-384 EEAQKA
+384 
-390 CPSLLF
+390 
-396 AQDDGGALY
+396 
-405 GLTVGRN
+405 
-412 GFLKT
+412 
-417 CSITP
+417 
-422 KGYVLS
+422 
-428 SNSGK
+428 
-433 AGEETVEAPEFY
+433 
-445 AIRPLHNGFVT
+445 
-456 RTAKIRTVMDD
+456 MDD

-472 EFGSMELSD
+472 EFGGMELSD

-496 ALFTSEHVQRAG
+496 ALFTSEHVLRAG

-559 AEGYDMDVAACYH
+559 AEGYDMDAAACYH

-581 RLTAGVENQTKDCLI
+581 RLTAAVENQTKDCLI

-639 EGYES
+639 GGYES

-650 ITPFQP
+650 ITPFKP
-656 HMAGIGKTLLESQV
+656 YMAGIGKTLLEFQV
-670 CLPNPLKNCPQSPAF
+670 CLPNPLKNCPQSLAF
-685 DKHTCRFLSMGK
+685 DEHTCRFLPMGK
-697 KFLNWDYELDFH
+697 KFSNWDYELDFH

-723 FEPVANLKS
+723 FESAANLK
-732 RGMKRDLFDLLA
+732 
-744 EYMQGRQRLKE
+744 
-755 GLKSADDT
+755 
-763 VYRNVMESILM
+763 
-774 ISREMAESWKDW
+774 SREMAESWKDW

-871 CARALPYISLIRNQ
+871 CTRALPYISLIRNQ

-931 SDCFGAQVIRQMADL
+931 SDYFGAQVIRQMADL

-1049 FIKEETLSNI
+1049 FIKE
-1059 REQSF
+1059 

>member
-1 MNNTVAIIE
+1 
-10 AGIGAMSLGFAEAGF
+10 
-25 QIKEIFVKDRKA
+25 
-37 IEIHRK
+37 
-43 NIGGNGIIWI
+43 
-53 FAKLFWD
+53 
-60 IPGTECINCCVT
+60 
-72 GSAAHVADGVT
+72 
-83 LITQDQKQKIRS
+83 
-95 ARYPAGCIGVQSE
+95 
-108 RTAPEDEDD
+108 
-117 SAFALMQRLYQITG
+117 
-131 YQIRGEEGVYEES
+131 
-144 GMSAPVIPQEKGRTW
+144 
-159 LYEAVIPLYK
+159 
-169 YVSAAD
+169 
-175 SVNPYSAVG
+175 
-184 KPANISMELRDIFGN
+184 
-199 SVETG
+199 
-204 DSCVMPYYNDA
+204 
-215 VIGLSEW
+215 
-222 AHTRTYCRILPEKGA
+222 
-237 AYLHVYIEF
+237 
-246 AADEEISGG
+246 
-255 AAARQ
+255 
-260 RQAAWQLSCADV
+260 
-272 EIIVTSPVSHQKW
+272 
-285 ELSECAGEGGIYL
+285 
-298 GFVRR
+298 
-303 YAGELAAYMEK
+303 
-314 SRQDIPDDVDLSFAL
+314 
-329 ELEQYPMDSSIFEVD
+329 
-344 MTAAIVRSVRLAP
+344 
-357 DPASQK
+357 
-363 AVSHVRPYR
+363 
-372 TMTEKRPYQTFC
+372 
-384 EEAQKA
+384 
-390 CPSLLF
+390 
-396 AQDDGGALY
+396 
-405 GLTVGRN
+405 
-412 GFLKT
+412 
-417 CSITP
+417 
-422 KGYVLS
+422 
-428 SNSGK
+428 
-433 AGEETVEAPEFY
+433 
-445 AIRPLHNGFVT
+445 
-456 RTAKIRTVMDD
+456 MDD

-472 EFGSMELSD
+472 EFGGMELSD

-496 ALFTSEHVQRAG
+496 ALFTSEHVLRAG

-514 FDGILD
+514 FDGILG

-533 AALRKDAGG
+533 AALRKDAGD

-559 AEGYDMDVAACYH
+559 AEGYDMDAAACYH

-581 RLTAGVENQTKDCLI
+581 RLTAAVENQTKDCLI

-639 EGYES
+639 GGYES

-650 ITPFQP
+650 ITPFKP
-656 HMAGIGKTLLESQV
+656 YMAGIGKTLLEFQV
-670 CLPNPLKNCPQSPAF
+670 CLPNPLKNCPQSLAF
-685 DKHTCRFLSMGK
+685 DEHTCRFLPMGK
-697 KFLNWDYELDFH
+697 KFSNWDYELDFH

-723 FEPVANLKS
+723 FESAANLK
-732 RGMKRDLFDLLA
+732 
-744 EYMQGRQRLKE
+744 
-755 GLKSADDT
+755 
-763 VYRNVMESILM
+763 
-774 ISREMAESWKDW
+774 SREMAESWKDW

-871 CARALPYISLIRNQ
+871 CTRALPYISLIRNQ

-931 SDCFGAQVIRQMADL
+931 SDYFGAQVIRQMADL

-1049 FIKEETLSNI
+1049 FIKE
-1059 REQSF
+1059 

>member
-1 MNNTVAIIE
+1 
-10 AGIGAMSLGFAEAGF
+10 
-25 QIKEIFVKDRKA
+25 
-37 IEIHRK
+37 
-43 NIGGNGIIWI
+43 
-53 FAKLFWD
+53 
-60 IPGTECINCCVT
+60 
-72 GSAAHVADGVT
+72 
-83 LITQDQKQKIRS
+83 
-95 ARYPAGCIGVQSE
+95 
-108 RTAPEDEDD
+108 
-117 SAFALMQRLYQITG
+117 
-131 YQIRGEEGVYEES
+131 
-144 GMSAPVIPQEKGRTW
+144 
-159 LYEAVIPLYK
+159 
-169 YVSAAD
+169 
-175 SVNPYSAVG
+175 
-184 KPANISMELRDIFGN
+184 
-199 SVETG
+199 
-204 DSCVMPYYNDA
+204 
-215 VIGLSEW
+215 
-222 AHTRTYCRILPEKGA
+222 
-237 AYLHVYIEF
+237 
-246 AADEEISGG
+246 
-255 AAARQ
+255 
-260 RQAAWQLSCADV
+260 
-272 EIIVTSPVSHQKW
+272 
-285 ELSECAGEGGIYL
+285 
-298 GFVRR
+298 
-303 YAGELAAYMEK
+303 
-314 SRQDIPDDVDLSFAL
+314 
-329 ELEQYPMDSSIFEVD
+329 
-344 MTAAIVRSVRLAP
+344 
-357 DPASQK
+357 
-363 AVSHVRPYR
+363 
-372 TMTEKRPYQTFC
+372 
-384 EEAQKA
+384 
-390 CPSLLF
+390 
-396 AQDDGGALY
+396 
-405 GLTVGRN
+405 
-412 GFLKT
+412 
-417 CSITP
+417 
-422 KGYVLS
+422 
-428 SNSGK
+428 
-433 AGEETVEAPEFY
+433 
-445 AIRPLHNGFVT
+445 
-456 RTAKIRTVMDD
+456 MDD

-472 EFGSMELSD
+472 EFGGMELSD

-514 FDGILD
+514 FDGILG

-533 AALRKDAGG
+533 AALRKDAGD

-559 AEGYDMDVAACYH
+559 AEGYDMDAAACYH

-581 RLTAGVENQTKDCLI
+581 RLTAAVENQTKDCLI

-639 EGYES
+639 GGYES

-650 ITPFQP
+650 ITPFKP
-656 HMAGIGKTLLESQV
+656 YMAGIGKTLLEFQV
-670 CLPNPLKNCPQSPAF
+670 CLPNPLKNCPQSLAF
-685 DKHTCRFLSMGK
+685 DEHTCRFLPMGK
-697 KFLNWDYELDFH
+697 KFSNWDYELDFH

-723 FEPVANLKS
+723 FESAANLK
-732 RGMKRDLFDLLA
+732 
-744 EYMQGRQRLKE
+744 
-755 GLKSADDT
+755 
-763 VYRNVMESILM
+763 
-774 ISREMAESWKDW
+774 SREMAESWKDW

-871 CARALPYISLIRNQ
+871 CTRALPYISLIRNQ

-931 SDCFGAQVIRQMADL
+931 SDYFGAQVIRQMADL

-966 YYGLEKGQKEPRI
+966 YYGLEKGQKETRI

-1049 FIKEETLSNI
+1049 FIKE
-1059 REQSF
+1059 

>member
-1 MNNTVAIIE
+1 
-10 AGIGAMSLGFAEAGF
+10 
-25 QIKEIFVKDRKA
+25 
-37 IEIHRK
+37 
-43 NIGGNGIIWI
+43 
-53 FAKLFWD
+53 
-60 IPGTECINCCVT
+60 
-72 GSAAHVADGVT
+72 
-83 LITQDQKQKIRS
+83 
-95 ARYPAGCIGVQSE
+95 
-108 RTAPEDEDD
+108 
-117 SAFALMQRLYQITG
+117 
-131 YQIRGEEGVYEES
+131 
-144 GMSAPVIPQEKGRTW
+144 
-159 LYEAVIPLYK
+159 
-169 YVSAAD
+169 
-175 SVNPYSAVG
+175 
-184 KPANISMELRDIFGN
+184 
-199 SVETG
+199 
-204 DSCVMPYYNDA
+204 
-215 VIGLSEW
+215 
-222 AHTRTYCRILPEKGA
+222 
-237 AYLHVYIEF
+237 
-246 AADEEISGG
+246 
-255 AAARQ
+255 
-260 RQAAWQLSCADV
+260 
-272 EIIVTSPVSHQKW
+272 
-285 ELSECAGEGGIYL
+285 
-298 GFVRR
+298 
-303 YAGELAAYMEK
+303 
-314 SRQDIPDDVDLSFAL
+314 
-329 ELEQYPMDSSIFEVD
+329 
-344 MTAAIVRSVRLAP
+344 
-357 DPASQK
+357 
-363 AVSHVRPYR
+363 
-372 TMTEKRPYQTFC
+372 
-384 EEAQKA
+384 
-390 CPSLLF
+390 
-396 AQDDGGALY
+396 
-405 GLTVGRN
+405 
-412 GFLKT
+412 
-417 CSITP
+417 
-422 KGYVLS
+422 
-428 SNSGK
+428 
-433 AGEETVEAPEFY
+433 
-445 AIRPLHNGFVT
+445 
-456 RTAKIRTVMDD
+456 
-467 GSMEP
+467 MEP
-472 EFGSMELSD
+472 EFGGMELSD

-514 FDGILD
+514 FDGILG

-533 AALRKDAGG
+533 AALRKDAGD

-639 EGYES
+639 GGYES

-650 ITPFQP
+650 ITPFKP
-656 HMAGIGKTLLESQV
+656 YMAGIGKTLLEFQV
-670 CLPNPLKNCPQSPAF
+670 CLPNPLKNCPQSLAF
-685 DKHTCRFLSMGK
+685 DEHTCRFLPMGK
-697 KFLNWDYELDFH
+697 KFSNWDYELDFH

-723 FEPVANLKS
+723 FESAANLK
-732 RGMKRDLFDLLA
+732 
-744 EYMQGRQRLKE
+744 
-755 GLKSADDT
+755 
-763 VYRNVMESILM
+763 
-774 ISREMAESWKDW
+774 SREMAESWKDW

-871 CARALPYISLIRNQ
+871 CTRALPYISLIRNQ

-931 SDCFGAQVIRQMADL
+931 SDYFGAQVIRQMADL

>member
-1 MNNTVAIIE
+1 
-10 AGIGAMSLGFAEAGF
+10 
-25 QIKEIFVKDRKA
+25 
-37 IEIHRK
+37 
-43 NIGGNGIIWI
+43 
-53 FAKLFWD
+53 
-60 IPGTECINCCVT
+60 
-72 GSAAHVADGVT
+72 
-83 LITQDQKQKIRS
+83 
-95 ARYPAGCIGVQSE
+95 
-108 RTAPEDEDD
+108 
-117 SAFALMQRLYQITG
+117 
-131 YQIRGEEGVYEES
+131 
-144 GMSAPVIPQEKGRTW
+144 
-159 LYEAVIPLYK
+159 
-169 YVSAAD
+169 
-175 SVNPYSAVG
+175 
-184 KPANISMELRDIFGN
+184 
-199 SVETG
+199 
-204 DSCVMPYYNDA
+204 
-215 VIGLSEW
+215 
-222 AHTRTYCRILPEKGA
+222 
-237 AYLHVYIEF
+237 
-246 AADEEISGG
+246 
-255 AAARQ
+255 
-260 RQAAWQLSCADV
+260 
-272 EIIVTSPVSHQKW
+272 
-285 ELSECAGEGGIYL
+285 
-298 GFVRR
+298 
-303 YAGELAAYMEK
+303 
-314 SRQDIPDDVDLSFAL
+314 
-329 ELEQYPMDSSIFEVD
+329 
-344 MTAAIVRSVRLAP
+344 
-357 DPASQK
+357 
-363 AVSHVRPYR
+363 
-372 TMTEKRPYQTFC
+372 
-384 EEAQKA
+384 
-390 CPSLLF
+390 
-396 AQDDGGALY
+396 
-405 GLTVGRN
+405 
-412 GFLKT
+412 
-417 CSITP
+417 
-422 KGYVLS
+422 
-428 SNSGK
+428 
-433 AGEETVEAPEFY
+433 
-445 AIRPLHNGFVT
+445 
-456 RTAKIRTVMDD
+456 MDD

-472 EFGSMELSD
+472 EFGGMELSD

-514 FDGILD
+514 FDGILG

-533 AALRKDAGG
+533 AALRKDAGD

-559 AEGYDMDVAACYH
+559 AEGYDMDAAACYH

-581 RLTAGVENQTKDCLI
+581 RLTAAVENQTKDCLI

-616 RENARELHADIVF
+616 RENARELRADIMF

-639 EGYES
+639 GGYES

-650 ITPFQP
+650 ITPFKP
-656 HMAGIGKTLLESQV
+656 YMAGIGKTLLEFQV
-670 CLPNPLKNCPQSPAF
+670 CLPNPLKNCPQSLAF
-685 DKHTCRFLSMGK
+685 DEHTCRFLPMGK
-697 KFLNWDYELDFH
+697 KFSNWDYELDFH

-723 FEPVANLKS
+723 FESAANLK
-732 RGMKRDLFDLLA
+732 
-744 EYMQGRQRLKE
+744 
-755 GLKSADDT
+755 
-763 VYRNVMESILM
+763 
-774 ISREMAESWKDW
+774 SREMAESWKDW

-841 PPEIRADENA
+841 PPEIRTDDNA

-931 SDCFGAQVIRQMADL
+931 SDYFGAQVIRQMADL

-1049 FIKEETLSNI
+1049 FIKE
-1059 REQSF
+1059 

>member
-1 MNNTVAIIE
+1 
-10 AGIGAMSLGFAEAGF
+10 
-25 QIKEIFVKDRKA
+25 
-37 IEIHRK
+37 
-43 NIGGNGIIWI
+43 
-53 FAKLFWD
+53 
-60 IPGTECINCCVT
+60 
-72 GSAAHVADGVT
+72 
-83 LITQDQKQKIRS
+83 
-95 ARYPAGCIGVQSE
+95 
-108 RTAPEDEDD
+108 
-117 SAFALMQRLYQITG
+117 
-131 YQIRGEEGVYEES
+131 
-144 GMSAPVIPQEKGRTW
+144 
-159 LYEAVIPLYK
+159 
-169 YVSAAD
+169 
-175 SVNPYSAVG
+175 
-184 KPANISMELRDIFGN
+184 
-199 SVETG
+199 
-204 DSCVMPYYNDA
+204 
-215 VIGLSEW
+215 
-222 AHTRTYCRILPEKGA
+222 
-237 AYLHVYIEF
+237 
-246 AADEEISGG
+246 
-255 AAARQ
+255 
-260 RQAAWQLSCADV
+260 
-272 EIIVTSPVSHQKW
+272 
-285 ELSECAGEGGIYL
+285 
-298 GFVRR
+298 
-303 YAGELAAYMEK
+303 
-314 SRQDIPDDVDLSFAL
+314 
-329 ELEQYPMDSSIFEVD
+329 
-344 MTAAIVRSVRLAP
+344 
-357 DPASQK
+357 
-363 AVSHVRPYR
+363 
-372 TMTEKRPYQTFC
+372 
-384 EEAQKA
+384 
-390 CPSLLF
+390 
-396 AQDDGGALY
+396 
-405 GLTVGRN
+405 
-412 GFLKT
+412 
-417 CSITP
+417 
-422 KGYVLS
+422 
-428 SNSGK
+428 
-433 AGEETVEAPEFY
+433 
-445 AIRPLHNGFVT
+445 
-456 RTAKIRTVMDD
+456 MDD

-472 EFGSMELSD
+472 EFGGMELSD

-496 ALFTSEHVQRAG
+496 ALFTSEHVLRAG

-639 EGYES
+639 GGYES

-650 ITPFQP
+650 ITPFKP
-656 HMAGIGKTLLESQV
+656 YMAGIGKTLLEFQV
-670 CLPNPLKNCPQSPAF
+670 CLPNPLKNCPQSLAF
-685 DKHTCRFLSMGK
+685 DEHTCRFLPMGK
-697 KFLNWDYELDFH
+697 KFSNWDYELDFH

-723 FEPVANLKS
+723 FESAANLK
-732 RGMKRDLFDLLA
+732 
-744 EYMQGRQRLKE
+744 
-755 GLKSADDT
+755 
-763 VYRNVMESILM
+763 
-774 ISREMAESWKDW
+774 SREMAESWKDW

-871 CARALPYISLIRNQ
+871 CTRALPYISLIRNQ

-931 SDCFGAQVIRQMADL
+931 SDYFGAQVIRQMADL

-1049 FIKEETLSNI
+1049 FIKE
-1059 REQSF
+1059 

>member
-1 MNNTVAIIE
+1 MRPFSCPFPA
-10 AGIGAMSLGFAEAGF
+10 ALKSFASIT
-25 QIKEIFVKDRKA
+25 QK
-37 IEIHRK
+37 
-43 NIGGNGIIWI
+43 
-53 FAKLFWD
+53 
-60 IPGTECINCCVT
+60 
-72 GSAAHVADGVT
+72 T
-83 LITQDQKQKIRS
+83 LI
-95 ARYPAGCIGVQSE
+95 
-108 RTAPEDEDD
+108 
-117 SAFALMQRLYQITG
+117 
-131 YQIRGEEGVYEES
+131 
-144 GMSAPVIPQEKGRTW
+144 
-159 LYEAVIPLYK
+159 
-169 YVSAAD
+169 
-175 SVNPYSAVG
+175 
-184 KPANISMELRDIFGN
+184 
-199 SVETG
+199 
-204 DSCVMPYYNDA
+204 
-215 VIGLSEW
+215 
-222 AHTRTYCRILPEKGA
+222 
-237 AYLHVYIEF
+237 
-246 AADEEISGG
+246 
-255 AAARQ
+255 
-260 RQAAWQLSCADV
+260 
-272 EIIVTSPVSHQKW
+272 
-285 ELSECAGEGGIYL
+285 
-298 GFVRR
+298 
-303 YAGELAAYMEK
+303 
-314 SRQDIPDDVDLSFAL
+314 
-329 ELEQYPMDSSIFEVD
+329 
-344 MTAAIVRSVRLAP
+344 
-357 DPASQK
+357 
-363 AVSHVRPYR
+363 
-372 TMTEKRPYQTFC
+372 
-384 EEAQKA
+384 
-390 CPSLLF
+390 
-396 AQDDGGALY
+396 
-405 GLTVGRN
+405 
-412 GFLKT
+412 
-417 CSITP
+417 
-422 KGYVLS
+422 
-428 SNSGK
+428 
-433 AGEETVEAPEFY
+433 VEAPEFY

-472 EFGSMELSD
+472 EFGGMELSD

-514 FDGILD
+514 FDGILG

-533 AALRKDAGG
+533 AALRKDAGD

-559 AEGYDMDVAACYH
+559 AEGYDMDAAACYH

-581 RLTAGVENQTKDCLI
+581 RLTAAVENQTKDCLI

-639 EGYES
+639 GGYES

-650 ITPFQP
+650 ITPFKP
-656 HMAGIGKTLLESQV
+656 YMAGIGKTLLEFQV
-670 CLPNPLKNCPQSPAF
+670 CLPNPLKNCPQSLAF
-685 DKHTCRFLSMGK
+685 DEHTCRFLPMGK
-697 KFLNWDYELDFH
+697 KFSNWDYELDFH

-723 FEPVANLKS
+723 FESAANLK
-732 RGMKRDLFDLLA
+732 
-744 EYMQGRQRLKE
+744 
-755 GLKSADDT
+755 
-763 VYRNVMESILM
+763 
-774 ISREMAESWKDW
+774 SREMAESWKDW

-871 CARALPYISLIRNQ
+871 CTRALPYISLIRNQ

-931 SDCFGAQVIRQMADL
+931 SDYFGAQVIRQMADL

-1049 FIKEETLSNI
+1049 FIKE
-1059 REQSF
+1059 

>member
-1 MNNTVAIIE
+1 
-10 AGIGAMSLGFAEAGF
+10 
-25 QIKEIFVKDRKA
+25 
-37 IEIHRK
+37 
-43 NIGGNGIIWI
+43 
-53 FAKLFWD
+53 
-60 IPGTECINCCVT
+60 
-72 GSAAHVADGVT
+72 
-83 LITQDQKQKIRS
+83 
-95 ARYPAGCIGVQSE
+95 
-108 RTAPEDEDD
+108 
-117 SAFALMQRLYQITG
+117 
-131 YQIRGEEGVYEES
+131 
-144 GMSAPVIPQEKGRTW
+144 
-159 LYEAVIPLYK
+159 
-169 YVSAAD
+169 
-175 SVNPYSAVG
+175 
-184 KPANISMELRDIFGN
+184 
-199 SVETG
+199 
-204 DSCVMPYYNDA
+204 
-215 VIGLSEW
+215 
-222 AHTRTYCRILPEKGA
+222 
-237 AYLHVYIEF
+237 
-246 AADEEISGG
+246 
-255 AAARQ
+255 
-260 RQAAWQLSCADV
+260 
-272 EIIVTSPVSHQKW
+272 
-285 ELSECAGEGGIYL
+285 
-298 GFVRR
+298 
-303 YAGELAAYMEK
+303 
-314 SRQDIPDDVDLSFAL
+314 
-329 ELEQYPMDSSIFEVD
+329 
-344 MTAAIVRSVRLAP
+344 
-357 DPASQK
+357 
-363 AVSHVRPYR
+363 
-372 TMTEKRPYQTFC
+372 
-384 EEAQKA
+384 
-390 CPSLLF
+390 
-396 AQDDGGALY
+396 
-405 GLTVGRN
+405 
-412 GFLKT
+412 
-417 CSITP
+417 
-422 KGYVLS
+422 
-428 SNSGK
+428 
-433 AGEETVEAPEFY
+433 
-445 AIRPLHNGFVT
+445 
-456 RTAKIRTVMDD
+456 
-467 GSMEP
+467 MEP

-514 FDGILD
+514 FDGILG

-533 AALRKDAGG
+533 AALRKDAGD

-559 AEGYDMDVAACYH
+559 AEGYDMDAAACYH

-581 RLTAGVENQTKDCLI
+581 RLTAAVENQTKDCLI

-650 ITPFQP
+650 ITPFKP
-656 HMAGIGKTLLESQV
+656 YMAGIGKTLLEFQV
-670 CLPNPLKNCPQSPAF
+670 CLPNPLKNCPQSLAL
-685 DKHTCRFLSMGK
+685 DEHTCRFLPMGK
-697 KFLNWDYELDFH
+697 KFSNWDYELDFH

-723 FEPVANLKS
+723 FESAANLK
-732 RGMKRDLFDLLA
+732 
-744 EYMQGRQRLKE
+744 
-755 GLKSADDT
+755 
-763 VYRNVMESILM
+763 
-774 ISREMAESWKDW
+774 SREMAESWKDW

-829 EGRRFLEQTGAL
+829 EGRRFLEQTGAF
-841 PPEIRADENA
+841 PPEIRTDENA

-871 CARALPYISLIRNQ
+871 CARAFPYISLIRNQ

-931 SDCFGAQVIRQMADL
+931 SDYFGAQVIRQMADL

>member
-1 MNNTVAIIE
+1 
-10 AGIGAMSLGFAEAGF
+10 
-25 QIKEIFVKDRKA
+25 
-37 IEIHRK
+37 
-43 NIGGNGIIWI
+43 
-53 FAKLFWD
+53 
-60 IPGTECINCCVT
+60 
-72 GSAAHVADGVT
+72 
-83 LITQDQKQKIRS
+83 
-95 ARYPAGCIGVQSE
+95 
-108 RTAPEDEDD
+108 
-117 SAFALMQRLYQITG
+117 
-131 YQIRGEEGVYEES
+131 
-144 GMSAPVIPQEKGRTW
+144 
-159 LYEAVIPLYK
+159 
-169 YVSAAD
+169 
-175 SVNPYSAVG
+175 
-184 KPANISMELRDIFGN
+184 
-199 SVETG
+199 
-204 DSCVMPYYNDA
+204 
-215 VIGLSEW
+215 
-222 AHTRTYCRILPEKGA
+222 
-237 AYLHVYIEF
+237 
-246 AADEEISGG
+246 
-255 AAARQ
+255 
-260 RQAAWQLSCADV
+260 
-272 EIIVTSPVSHQKW
+272 
-285 ELSECAGEGGIYL
+285 
-298 GFVRR
+298 
-303 YAGELAAYMEK
+303 
-314 SRQDIPDDVDLSFAL
+314 
-329 ELEQYPMDSSIFEVD
+329 
-344 MTAAIVRSVRLAP
+344 
-357 DPASQK
+357 
-363 AVSHVRPYR
+363 
-372 TMTEKRPYQTFC
+372 
-384 EEAQKA
+384 
-390 CPSLLF
+390 
-396 AQDDGGALY
+396 
-405 GLTVGRN
+405 
-412 GFLKT
+412 
-417 CSITP
+417 
-422 KGYVLS
+422 
-428 SNSGK
+428 
-433 AGEETVEAPEFY
+433 
-445 AIRPLHNGFVT
+445 
-456 RTAKIRTVMDD
+456 MDD

-496 ALFTSEHVQRAG
+496 ALFTSEHVLRAG

-533 AALRKDAGG
+533 AALRKDAGD

-559 AEGYDMDVAACYH
+559 AEGYDMDAAACYH

-581 RLTAGVENQTKDCLI
+581 RLTAAVENQTKDCLI

-639 EGYES
+639 GGYES

-650 ITPFQP
+650 ITPFKP
-656 HMAGIGKTLLESQV
+656 YMAGIGKTLLEFQV
-670 CLPNPLKNCPQSPAF
+670 CLPNPLKNCPQSLAF
-685 DKHTCRFLSMGK
+685 DEHTCRFLPMGK
-697 KFLNWDYELDFH
+697 KFSNWDYELDFH

-723 FEPVANLKS
+723 FESAANLK
-732 RGMKRDLFDLLA
+732 
-744 EYMQGRQRLKE
+744 
-755 GLKSADDT
+755 
-763 VYRNVMESILM
+763 
-774 ISREMAESWKDW
+774 SREMAESWKDW

-871 CARALPYISLIRNQ
+871 CTRALPYISLIRNQ

-931 SDCFGAQVIRQMADL
+931 SDYFGAQVIRQMADL

-1049 FIKEETLSNI
+1049 FIKE
-1059 REQSF
+1059 

>member
-1 MNNTVAIIE
+1 
-10 AGIGAMSLGFAEAGF
+10 
-25 QIKEIFVKDRKA
+25 
-37 IEIHRK
+37 
-43 NIGGNGIIWI
+43 
-53 FAKLFWD
+53 
-60 IPGTECINCCVT
+60 
-72 GSAAHVADGVT
+72 
-83 LITQDQKQKIRS
+83 
-95 ARYPAGCIGVQSE
+95 
-108 RTAPEDEDD
+108 
-117 SAFALMQRLYQITG
+117 
-131 YQIRGEEGVYEES
+131 
-144 GMSAPVIPQEKGRTW
+144 
-159 LYEAVIPLYK
+159 
-169 YVSAAD
+169 
-175 SVNPYSAVG
+175 
-184 KPANISMELRDIFGN
+184 
-199 SVETG
+199 
-204 DSCVMPYYNDA
+204 
-215 VIGLSEW
+215 
-222 AHTRTYCRILPEKGA
+222 
-237 AYLHVYIEF
+237 
-246 AADEEISGG
+246 
-255 AAARQ
+255 
-260 RQAAWQLSCADV
+260 
-272 EIIVTSPVSHQKW
+272 
-285 ELSECAGEGGIYL
+285 
-298 GFVRR
+298 
-303 YAGELAAYMEK
+303 
-314 SRQDIPDDVDLSFAL
+314 
-329 ELEQYPMDSSIFEVD
+329 
-344 MTAAIVRSVRLAP
+344 
-357 DPASQK
+357 
-363 AVSHVRPYR
+363 
-372 TMTEKRPYQTFC
+372 
-384 EEAQKA
+384 
-390 CPSLLF
+390 
-396 AQDDGGALY
+396 
-405 GLTVGRN
+405 
-412 GFLKT
+412 
-417 CSITP
+417 
-422 KGYVLS
+422 
-428 SNSGK
+428 
-433 AGEETVEAPEFY
+433 
-445 AIRPLHNGFVT
+445 
-456 RTAKIRTVMDD
+456 MDD

-472 EFGSMELSD
+472 EFGGMELSD

-514 FDGILD
+514 FDGILG

-533 AALRKDAGG
+533 AALRKDAGD

-581 RLTAGVENQTKDCLI
+581 RLTAAVENQTKDCLI

-639 EGYES
+639 GGYES

-650 ITPFQP
+650 ITPFKP
-656 HMAGIGKTLLESQV
+656 YMAGIGKTLLEFQV
-670 CLPNPLKNCPQSPAF
+670 CLPNPLKNCPQSLAF
-685 DKHTCRFLSMGK
+685 DEHTCRFLPMGK
-697 KFLNWDYELDFH
+697 KFSNWDYELDFH

-723 FEPVANLKS
+723 FESAANLK
-732 RGMKRDLFDLLA
+732 
-744 EYMQGRQRLKE
+744 
-755 GLKSADDT
+755 
-763 VYRNVMESILM
+763 
-774 ISREMAESWKDW
+774 SREMAESWKDW

-871 CARALPYISLIRNQ
+871 CTRALPYISLIRNQ

-931 SDCFGAQVIRQMADL
+931 SDYFGAQVIRQMADL

-1049 FIKEETLSNI
+1049 FIKE
-1059 REQSF
+1059 